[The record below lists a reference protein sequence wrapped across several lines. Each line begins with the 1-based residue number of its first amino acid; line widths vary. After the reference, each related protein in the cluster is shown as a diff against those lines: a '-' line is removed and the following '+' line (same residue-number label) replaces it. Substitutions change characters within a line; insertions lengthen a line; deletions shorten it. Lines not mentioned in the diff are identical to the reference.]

1 MTPILFNLF
10 INDINGILDEC
21 FCGPASMGN
30 LKLNNL
36 LYVDNLILKYLK
48 YLKLEQVYKVA

>member
-10 INDINGILDEC
+10 INDINKILDEC
-21 FCGPASMGN
+21 FRGPATMDN
-30 LKLNNL
+30 LKLNSP
-36 LYVDNLILKYLK
+36 LYVDDLILKYLK